1 MSQFEKLFECLKS
14 FQNSTYLL
22 NLSLNDS
29 KLDLQFESVH

>member
-1 MSQFEKLFECLKS
+1 MLQFEKLFECLKS
-14 FQNSTYLL
+14 FQTSAFLL